1 MFPSIST
8 GVFGYQVEEAADV
21 VAKVLTSYKPK
32 TLKTVYMCIYFDEE
46 TAAIYNNSIERYTL

>member
-8 GVFGYQVEEAADV
+8 GVFGYPVEEAAEV
-21 VAKVLTSYKPK
+21 VAKVLTNHKSK

-46 TAAIYNNSIERYTL
+46 TASIYRSAIEKYSI

>member
-8 GVFGYQVEEAADV
+8 GVFGYPVEEAAEV
-21 VAKVLTSYKPK
+21 VAKVLTSYKAK

-46 TAAIYNNSIERYTL
+46 TARIYKDAIAK